1 MMGLYAG
8 SETALVS
15 VDKGFIDK
23 SATEG
28 NERAKIVRMLAG
40 SDVRYDCGRYKH
52 YAVATSQLG
61 LILVLTIIY

>member
-40 SDVRYDCGRYKH
+40 SDVRYDFGRYKH
-52 YAVATSQLG
+52 YARRNFTVGTNF
-61 LILVLTIIY
+61 VFDYY